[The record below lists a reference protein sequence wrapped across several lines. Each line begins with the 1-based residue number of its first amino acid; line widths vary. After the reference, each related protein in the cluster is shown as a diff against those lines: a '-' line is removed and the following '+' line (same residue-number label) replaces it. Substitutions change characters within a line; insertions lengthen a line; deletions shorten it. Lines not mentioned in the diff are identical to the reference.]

1 MLISLFINTE
11 HSYRMGNKNGK
22 FELSEEDIEAFVN
35 SSGKSADEIK
45 NAFNIFKDEHPNG
58 KINKKDFSKIM
69 KEALPKKY
77 AKSMQNHV
85 FSVYDTNNDGV
96 IDFQVGSFN
105 LNPISDKSEITLQ
118 YFTCLSS
125 NFLMPYSCIYF
136 LIFFI
141 IFVIFRNF

>member
-1 MLISLFINTE
+1 
-11 HSYRMGNKNGK
+11 
-22 FELSEEDIEAFVN
+22 
-35 SSGKSADEIK
+35 
-45 NAFNIFKDEHPNG
+45 
-58 KINKKDFSKIM
+58 M

>member
-1 MLISLFINTE
+1 
-11 HSYRMGNKNGK
+11 MGNKNGK

-105 LNPISDKSEITLQ
+105 LNPICDK
-118 YFTCLSS
+118 
-125 NFLMPYSCIYF
+125 
-136 LIFFI
+136 
-141 IFVIFRNF
+141 